1 MTSLVVISFLSS
13 SQAAL
18 GLEVDRDALLVGVE
32 RAEDR
37 ALLPPLVLGHRNPGD
52 HAGAVRPGGGFHV
65 DHLRAEH
72 RQDVR
77 GGRPGPEG
85 GQVEH
90 PQAGVRQL
98 GPGRGPAVQGPR
110 CGPPRRRCPARCR
123 CARRS
128 AGPAAPGA
136 ARQGSSRYGPAGCRN
151 SSRGLRRNTPRSRK
165 CSSSVTVAP
174 LLTGALGMRKAVA
187 RSLMSAT
194 VRSAIHSR
202 SCGAY
207 RLGELADAD
216 RRGGVD
222 PLRVAHHGAQV
233 EPLLCGAAPE
243 GHKPVLG
250 GGDAGLEQRAL
261 GPPGPVQRLEEGHR
275 VVGQAQH
282 RDFEHRQVDELP
294 RAGLRAR
301 GRARPGCRWP
311 RTRRTATPPPGRR
324 RAPAPGRALPGP
336 GRRSRRTR
344 PGG

>member
-1 MTSLVVISFLSS
+1 MTSLVTDQLLEQF
-13 SQAAL
+13 QAAL
-18 GLEVDRDALLVGVE
+18 GLEVNRDALLVGVE
-32 RAEDR
+32 RAEDG

-52 HAGAVRPGGGFHV
+52 HAGAVRPGRGFHV

-98 GPGRGPAVQGPR
+98 SCRPR
-110 CGPPRRRCPARCR
+110 IRTAAAWPRRRCPARCR

-128 AGPAAPGA
+128 AGPAAPEA

-151 SSRGLRRNTPRSRK
+151 SVRRVAAEHPALAEVLKLGDGGAAADRRVGDAEGRGQVPDVRDRAVGDPFAQLRCVP
-165 CSSSVTVAP
+165 
-174 LLTGALGMRKAVA
+174 
-187 RSLMSAT
+187 
-194 VRSAIHSR
+194 
-202 SCGAY
+202 
-207 RLGELADAD
+207 LGELADAD

-243 GHKPVLG
+243 GHQTVLG
-250 GGDAGLEQRAL
+250 RGDAGLEQRAL
-261 GPPGPVQRLEEGHR
+261 GPPGPVQRLEEGDR

-301 GRARPGCRWP
+301 RRARPGCRWP
-311 RTRRTATPPPGRR
+311 CTRRTATPPPGRR
-324 RAPAPGRALPGP
+324 RAPAPGQALPGP